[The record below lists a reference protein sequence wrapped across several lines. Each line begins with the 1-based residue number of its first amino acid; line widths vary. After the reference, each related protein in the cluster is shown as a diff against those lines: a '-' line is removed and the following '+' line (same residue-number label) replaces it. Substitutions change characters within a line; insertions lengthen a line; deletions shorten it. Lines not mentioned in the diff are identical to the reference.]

1 MKIRGTGNGKTQA
14 TILTLLSTLAF
25 TGCQKV
31 INVNLNDAAPRIVIE
46 GLITDRR
53 GPYTVTIS
61 KTADYFNA
69 SALQTVS
76 GATVLITDNF
86 DNLDTLKELKP
97 GVYFTSRV
105 RGVADRSYTLK
116 VLSEDQQYEGSCTLP
131 GRVNIDSLKLV
142 KSDISR
148 FDFDGN
154 RNTLHLEIHCFFK
167 DPEEKNYY
175 RVKVFKNDSIDT
187 ENYRLYDDQYT
198 NGLYTELRVARATR
212 GDTYRIELWAID
224 KQTYG
229 FYRTL
234 GELLDVNPVFGS
246 TPANPNNNLS
256 NGALG
261 YFGAGAVSS
270 KTIII
275 TDDLINAV
283 P

>member
-246 TPANPNNNLS
+246 TQANPNNNLS